1 MIIKF
6 NLLPKEKVSPEA
18 REISL
23 IFLKVYISL
32 LLFLLTFLTF
42 LFYTTHN
49 KITSLIQEKKQKE
62 VILEDYKRIAIK
74 VKEMERENEEI
85 KKRIEIILTLR
96 DAQGKNLK
104 NLANVLRDVPASKLL
119 FSNLKLDN
127 SKAYIK
133 GIGLDMD
140 FLALY
145 LQNLENN
152 KEVIKALNLKT
163 AQQKTIGDLK
173 LIEFELEVSF

>member
-1 MIIKF
+1 M
-6 NLLPKEKVSPEA
+6 
-18 REISL
+18 
-23 IFLKVYISL
+23 
-32 LLFLLTFLTF
+32 
-42 LFYTTHN
+42 
-49 KITSLIQEKKQKE
+49 
-62 VILEDYKRIAIK
+62 EDYKRIAIK